1 MLTRILR
8 LLGIRRSRRRSSTHL
23 TPAYEARRR
32 RALAKSQEMFPAISA
47 QLHSPSKDPSHV

>member
-23 TPAYEARRR
+23 TPAYESRRR
-32 RALAKSQEMFPAISA
+32 REIAKAQAMFSGEIG
-47 QLHSPSKDPSHV
+47 